1 MSNAKAEK
9 VDRNTD
15 KETSDDVECM
25 TDSSRDLLVGGN
37 GCHCDGSMGTKN
49 DCESALSKDNEVK
62 KTKTKKKKEKKNNKW
77 HWRDIIC
84 KVKLTVGL
92 GYTVS
97 ELCGKCNKCNRIF
110 AACGCIPCPMRFS

>member
-1 MSNAKAEK
+1 MTIANAEK

-15 KETSDDVECM
+15 KETSDAAECM
-25 TDSSRDLLVGGN
+25 TDSSRDLGVGGN
-37 GCHCDGSMGTKN
+37 GYHCDGSMGTKN
-49 DCESALSKDNEVK
+49 DCESALRKDNEVK
-62 KTKTKKKKEKKNNKW
+62 KTKKKKEKKNKKW

-110 AACGCIPCPMRFS
+110 AACGCIPCPMRFSY

>member
-15 KETSDDVECM
+15 KETSDVAECM
-25 TDSSRDLLVGGN
+25 TDSSIALGIGGN
-37 GCHCDGSMGTKN
+37 GCHCGVGMGTKN
-49 DCESALSKDNEVK
+49 DCESALRKDNGVK
-62 KTKTKKKKEKKNNKW
+62 KTKKKEKKTKKW